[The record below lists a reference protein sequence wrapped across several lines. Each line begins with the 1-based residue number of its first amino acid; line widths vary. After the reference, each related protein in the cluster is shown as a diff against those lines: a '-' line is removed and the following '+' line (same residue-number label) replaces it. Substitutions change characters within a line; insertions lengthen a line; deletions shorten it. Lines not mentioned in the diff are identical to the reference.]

1 MLTLDIGGVLIMSKL
16 DELIQELCPDGVE
29 YKQLTDLFDTKNG
42 YTPSKAKKEYWTG
55 GAIPW
60 FRMEDI
66 RENGGILDDA
76 MQHVTKEAVKGTLF
90 PANSIIVATSA
101 TIGVHALITVPSLAN
116 QRFTFLML
124 KSEFTDSIDMKFIYY
139 CCFKLDEYCKSC
151 LNQGNFASVDM
162 QKFVKFRFP
171 VPPLEVQREIV
182 HILDSFTLLTAELT
196 ARKKQYEYYRDKLLT
211 FREKY

>member
-1 MLTLDIGGVLIMSKL
+1 
-16 DELIQELCPDGVE
+16 
-29 YKQLTDLFDTKNG
+29 
-42 YTPSKAKKEYWTG
+42 
-55 GAIPW
+55 
-60 FRMEDI
+60 
-66 RENGGILDDA
+66 
-76 MQHVTKEAVKGTLF
+76 MQHVTKEAVKGELF

-101 TIGVHALITVPSLAN
+101 TIGVHALITEPSLAN

-124 KSEFTDSIDMKFIYY
+124 KSEFVDSIDMKFIYY

-162 QKFVKFRFP
+162 KKFVKFRFP

-182 HILDSFTLLTAELT
+182 RILDYFTLLTAELTAELT

-211 FREKY
+211 FRERQ